1 MRGRGLAQSLHGVK
15 IGIVGC
21 GHVSDQYF
29 HGLARYEHLEV
40 VACADLD
47 RARAELKAAEHGVAR
62 VLAPD
67 ELLADAAV
75 ELVVNLT
82 PPLAHAAASLAAIRA
97 GKHVWSEKPL
107 ATTLDDGQM
116 LVEAACAAGL
126 RLGCAPDTFLGG
138 SIQTAIKIVDDGWI
152 GDTIAGGVAMVTEH
166 GYETFHP
173 QVDSFYRSGGG
184 PLLDLGPYYVAALVA
199 MLGPVAR
206 VTAAGRATFPERIV
220 GVGPRRGERIPV
232 EVPTHVTG
240 ALEFES
246 GALVTLLASWDVWAT
261 HLPYIE
267 LYGSAGSLSVANPDE
282 FHGEP
287 RLRRAGPEELEQPPP
302 PPGSV
307 HWSRVPLVQPGDVS
321 RGIGI
326 ADMALAIRDDRPHR
340 ASAEFAFHVLEVLL
354 GLETGASNGRH
365 VRIESPCERP
375 APLPR

>member
-1 MRGRGLAQSLHGVK
+1 VK
-15 IGIVGC
+15 IGILGC

-29 HGLARYEHLEV
+29 RGLARYEYLEV

-47 RARAELKAAEHGVAR
+47 EARAALKAAEHGVAR
-62 VLAPD
+62 ALAPD
-67 ELLADAAV
+67 ELLADRDV

-82 PPLAHAAASLAAIRA
+82 PPQAHAEASLAAIRA

-107 ATTLDDGQM
+107 ATTLEDGRM
-116 LVEAACAAGL
+116 VVEAAATAGV

-138 SIQTAIKIVDDGWI
+138 SIQTAIKLVADGWI

-173 QVDSFYRSGGG
+173 QVDSFYRKGGG

-206 VTAAGRATFPERIV
+206 VTAASRATFPERIV
-220 GVGPRRGERIPV
+220 GVGPRRGERIAV

-261 HLPYIE
+261 NLPYIE

-287 RLRRAGPEELEQPPP
+287 RLRRAGREELEQPPP

-307 HWSRVPLVQPGDVS
+307 HWSPVPLVQQGDVS
-321 RGIGI
+321 RGIGVADI
-326 ADMALAIRDDRPHR
+326 AMAIVENRPHR
-340 ASAEFAFHVLEVLL
+340 ASAELALHVLEALL
-354 GLETGASNGRH
+354 ALETASSNGRH
-365 VRIESPCERP
+365 VEIESRCERP
-375 APLPR
+375 EPLREAG